1 MAAIISFSVNKDKLN
16 QLDFND
22 KGWANVTLIM
32 NDETDAYGQ
41 NCSVIKGQTQE
52 EREAK
57 AARIYLGN
65 GKVVWNNG
73 QVANA
78 EKVEKQVTAAQ
89 QSTAGRETPDLPF

>member
-57 AARIYLGN
+57 AARTYLGN
-65 GKVVWNNG
+65 GKVIWNNG
-73 QVANA
+73 QVSNA
-78 EKVEKQVTAAQ
+78 DRVEKQVTSAQ
-89 QSTAGRETPDLPF
+89 QSVAGRETPDLPF